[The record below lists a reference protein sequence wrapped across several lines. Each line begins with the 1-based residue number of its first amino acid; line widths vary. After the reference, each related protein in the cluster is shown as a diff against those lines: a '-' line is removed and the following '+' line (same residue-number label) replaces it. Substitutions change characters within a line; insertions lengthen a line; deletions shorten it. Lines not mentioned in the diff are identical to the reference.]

1 MQVLHERGRTWEASG
16 ETALKAS
23 TLVDLE
29 RGRRTE
35 LPDLVGYL
43 AAEGARRG
51 LHVPYATILGRAAQA
66 VAEAAAR

>member
-1 MQVLHERGRTWEASG
+1 M
-16 ETALKAS
+16 
-23 TLVDLE
+23 DLE

-51 LHVPYATILGRAAQA
+51 LDGAAQA